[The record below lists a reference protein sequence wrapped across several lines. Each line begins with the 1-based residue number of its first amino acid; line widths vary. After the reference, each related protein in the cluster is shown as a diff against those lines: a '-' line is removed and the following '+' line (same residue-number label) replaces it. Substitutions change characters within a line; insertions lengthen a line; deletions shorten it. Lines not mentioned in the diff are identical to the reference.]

1 MKKIAGLILGLVCT
15 LLLGVTAAAGSC
27 DIYYGSNENAQ
38 SYYNYATT
46 VKSYLHVCSD
56 GRLMRVQYLVS
67 ENKLLAEYYDSS
79 YNLLSSKTVI
89 PEFSVFGGW
98 YPADDYYYVLTGQSN
113 PSESSSVTCFAVTK
127 YDKNWNRIATA
138 ELRDC
143 NTTIPFDAGS
153 ARFCHTGKYLLIRT
167 SHEMYKSEK
176 DGRNHQANVTIQLDM
191 STMRITDSFTR
202 VASTNYGY
210 VSHSFNQFIKVDSD
224 RIVAL
229 DHGDAYPR
237 SIVLTKYQSAVSS
250 GKFTPAYNKPCNTV
264 DMLTISGTVGANY
277 TGCSVGG
284 FEITSSGYLAA
295 ISSIKQGSGSDIRN
309 IYLSY
314 CDKNSSSPELKQITY
329 YTSQSASTPHLVKIN
344 DGRFIV
350 LWYYDGRVHY
360 CEADAKGNIIGGIM
374 SLEGALSDCHPVV
387 YSGRLVWYVWDN
399 SEVTFFS
406 ISLSDFSSVSSNTYV
421 FGHSYAPVSVNG
433 TTVNLRCSKCAGVS
447 SGKVP
452 SSFVLWWEDSSLSGG
467 GYTYYSSE
475 IASSY
480 HPDDTVGL
488 MVKYTP
494 ADLNDYEV
502 ISSDESVAK
511 IVSDDDEYSVRAVG
525 EGTAKITV
533 RSKYSHDIKKTYT
546 FNVSHRWI
554 VKENT
559 EATCEVSGRKIKSC
573 SVCSES
579 TVETVPA
586 KGHKMSSYKVTKE
599 ATCKAAGKKTSTCS
613 VCGHTD
619 SAEIPKKEHD
629 SKVTVKGTDATCTKQ
644 GKTEGKKCSFC
655 GTVTVAQETIPAL
668 GHDLGEYK
676 ITKKPTCTAK
686 GEETAKCTRCSY
698 TKTQDVER
706 IPHTEVTVKATAPTC
721 TKSGK
726 TEGKKCSVCNK
737 MTVEQETVE
746 APGHELGEYKI
757 TKKPTCTAKGEE
769 TAKCTR
775 CSYTKTQ
782 DVERIPHTELTVK
795 AVAPTCTKSGKTAGK
810 KCSVCG
816 KITVEQQTV
825 EALGHELG
833 EYKITKK
840 PTCTAKGEETA
851 KCTRCSYIKTQDV
864 ERISH
869 TEVTVKA
876 TAPTCTKS
884 GKTEGKKCSI
894 CGKITVEQ
902 ETVEALG
909 HELGEYKITK
919 KPTCTAKGEETAKCT
934 RCSYTKSRDAE
945 RLPHTEVNVKAV
957 APTCTK
963 SGKTEGKKCS
973 VCNKITVEQE
983 TVEALGHELGEYK
996 ITKEPT
1002 CTAKGEKEA
1011 KCIRC
1016 SYTKTADISKAAH
1029 EEVTVE
1035 AVAPTCTKSG
1045 KTEGKKCSVCNKITV
1060 VQETVK
1066 ALGHNKKIT
1075 VLATATTQANG
1086 SISSVC
1092 ERCGEDFGQQRV
1104 YRINSISL
1112 SSTKCTYSGKTKTPS
1127 VRVVDYNKDTLIKDE
1142 DYTVTY
1148 SEGRKDI
1155 GEYSVEVN
1163 FIGKYSGSEM
1173 LSFSILPGKTSEITA
1188 TQSTSVV
1195 KLKWSEVK
1203 GANGYR
1209 IYRYDS
1215 KTAGYEQIASVK
1227 NTTEY
1232 RVTKLKAGTSYK
1244 FAVQAYYKDGNG
1256 KVYFSDSKK
1265 AIATATDP
1273 VVPTVSLKLSG
1284 KTAVLS
1290 WDKCT
1295 GADGYQVYYS
1305 TSKGGEYKKL
1315 KSTSALSLKKSGLKS
1330 GNKYYFKVRAYKKTS
1345 SGTVFGGFSKVK
1357 SVKIK

>member
-1 MKKIAGLILGLVCT
+1 
-15 LLLGVTAAAGSC
+15 
-27 DIYYGSNENAQ
+27 
-38 SYYNYATT
+38 
-46 VKSYLHVCSD
+46 
-56 GRLMRVQYLVS
+56 
-67 ENKLLAEYYDSS
+67 
-79 YNLLSSKTVI
+79 
-89 PEFSVFGGW
+89 
-98 YPADDYYYVLTGQSN
+98 
-113 PSESSSVTCFAVTK
+113 
-127 YDKNWNRIATA
+127 
-138 ELRDC
+138 
-143 NTTIPFDAGS
+143 
-153 ARFCHTGKYLLIRT
+153 
-167 SHEMYKSEK
+167 
-176 DGRNHQANVTIQLDM
+176 
-191 STMRITDSFTR
+191 
-202 VASTNYGY
+202 
-210 VSHSFNQFIKVDSD
+210 
-224 RIVAL
+224 
-229 DHGDAYPR
+229 
-237 SIVLTKYQSAVSS
+237 
-250 GKFTPAYNKPCNTV
+250 
-264 DMLTISGTVGANY
+264 
-277 TGCSVGG
+277 
-284 FEITSSGYLAA
+284 
-295 ISSIKQGSGSDIRN
+295 
-309 IYLSY
+309 
-314 CDKNSSSPELKQITY
+314 
-329 YTSQSASTPHLVKIN
+329 
-344 DGRFIV
+344 
-350 LWYYDGRVHY
+350 
-360 CEADAKGNIIGGIM
+360 
-374 SLEGALSDCHPVV
+374 
-387 YSGRLVWYVWDN
+387 
-399 SEVTFFS
+399 
-406 ISLSDFSSVSSNTYV
+406 
-421 FGHSYAPVSVNG
+421 
-433 TTVNLRCSKCAGVS
+433 
-447 SGKVP
+447 
-452 SSFVLWWEDSSLSGG
+452 
-467 GYTYYSSE
+467 
-475 IASSY
+475 
-480 HPDDTVGL
+480 

-511 IVSDDDEYSVRAVG
+511 IVSDDDEYAVRAVG

-644 GKTEGKKCSFC
+644 GKTEGKKCSLC

-706 IPHTEVTVKATAPTC
+706 IPHTEVT
-721 TKSGK
+721 
-726 TEGKKCSVCNK
+726 
-737 MTVEQETVE
+737 
-746 APGHELGEYKI
+746 
-757 TKKPTCTAKGEE
+757 
-769 TAKCTR
+769 
-775 CSYTKTQ
+775 
-782 DVERIPHTELTVK
+782 
-795 AVAPTCTKSGKTAGK
+795 
-810 KCSVCG
+810 
-816 KITVEQQTV
+816 
-825 EALGHELG
+825 
-833 EYKITKK
+833 
-840 PTCTAKGEETA
+840 
-851 KCTRCSYIKTQDV
+851 
-864 ERISH
+864 
-869 TEVTVKA
+869 
-876 TAPTCTKS
+876 
-884 GKTEGKKCSI
+884 
-894 CGKITVEQ
+894 
-902 ETVEALG
+902 
-909 HELGEYKITK
+909 
-919 KPTCTAKGEETAKCT
+919 
-934 RCSYTKSRDAE
+934 
-945 RLPHTEVNVKAV
+945 VKAV

-1016 SYTKTADISKAAH
+1016 SYNKTEDISKAAH

-1045 KTEGKKCSVCNKITV
+1045 KTEGKKCSVCDKVTV
-1060 VQETVK
+1060 AQETVK

-1075 VLATATTQANG
+1075 VLAAATTQANG
-1086 SISSVC
+1086 RISCVC

-1155 GEYSVEVN
+1155 GEYSVEVR
-1163 FIGKYSGSEM
+1163 FIGKYSGSEK
-1173 LSFSILPGKTSEITA
+1173 LSFSILPGKSSEITA
-1188 TQSTSVV
+1188 TQSTSAV

-1215 KTAGYEQIASVK
+1215 KTAEYEQIASVK

-1265 AIATATDP
+1265 AIATATEP

-1284 KTAVLS
+1284 KTAIIS

-1315 KSTSALSLKKSGLKS
+1315 KSTTALSLKKSGLKS
-1330 GNKYYFKVRAYKKTS
+1330 GKKYYFKVRAYKKTS
-1345 SGTVFGGFSKVK
+1345 SATVFGGFSKVK

>member
-1 MKKIAGLILGLVCT
+1 MKKIAGLILGLICT
-15 LLLGVTAAAGSC
+15 LLLGVTAAADSC

-67 ENKLLAEYYDSS
+67 ENKLLVEYYDSA

-113 PSESSSVTCFAVTK
+113 PSESASVTCFAVTK
-127 YDKNWNRIATA
+127 YDKNWNKIATA

-143 NTTIPFDAGS
+143 NTTMPFDAGS

-167 SHEMYKSEK
+167 SHEMYKDPE
-176 DGRNHQANVTIQLDM
+176 DGYNHQANVTIQLDM

-250 GKFTPAYNKPCNTV
+250 GKFTPAYNKPCDTV
-264 DMLTISGTVGANY
+264 DMLTIPGTVGANY

-295 ISSIKQGSGSDIRN
+295 ISSIKQGSSSEIRN

-329 YTSQSASTPHLVKIN
+329 YTTQSASTPQFVKIN
-344 DGRFIV
+344 NNRFIL
-350 LWYYDGRVHY
+350 LWYWDGKVHY

-374 SLEGALSDCHPVV
+374 SLEGVLSDCHPVV

-406 ISLSDFSSVSSNTYV
+406 ISLSDLSSVSSNTYV

-433 TTVNLRCSKCAGVS
+433 TTVSLRCSKCGGTS

-475 IASSY
+475 IAPSY

-546 FNVSHRWI
+546 FNVSHRWM

-706 IPHTEVTVKATAPTC
+706 IPHTE
-721 TKSGK
+721 
-726 TEGKKCSVCNK
+726 
-737 MTVEQETVE
+737 
-746 APGHELGEYKI
+746 I
-757 TKKPTCTAKGEE
+757 
-769 TAKCTR
+769 
-775 CSYTKTQ
+775 
-782 DVERIPHTELTVK
+782 TVK

-816 KITVEQQTV
+816 KITSEQETV

-833 EYKITKK
+833 ECKITKK

-851 KCTRCSYIKTQDV
+851 SCKRCSYTKTQDV
-864 ERISH
+864 ERIPH

-876 TAPTCTKS
+876 AAPTCTKS
-884 GKTEGKKCSI
+884 GKTEGKKFSVCN
-894 CGKITVEQ
+894 KMTVEQ

-945 RLPHTEVNVKAV
+945 RLPHTEVTVKAT

-983 TVEALGHELGEYK
+983 TVEALGHELGEYR

-1045 KTEGKKCSVCNKITV
+1045 KTEGKKCSVCDKVTV
-1060 VQETVK
+1060 AQETVK

-1086 SISSVC
+1086 RISCVC

-1163 FIGKYSGSEM
+1163 FIGKYSGSEK

-1215 KTAGYEQIASVK
+1215 KTAEYKQIASVK

-1265 AIATATDP
+1265 AIVTATEP

-1290 WDKCT
+1290 WDKCI

-1330 GNKYYFKVRAYKKTS
+1330 GKKYYFKVRAYKKTS

>member
-1 MKKIAGLILGLVCT
+1 MKKIAGLILGLICT

-79 YNLLSSKTVI
+79 YNLLSSKTVT

-98 YPADDYYYVLTGQSN
+98 YPADDYYFVLTGQSN

-127 YDKNWNRIATA
+127 YDKNWNKIATA
-138 ELRDC
+138 ELKDC

-250 GKFTPAYNKPCNTV
+250 GKFTPAYNKPCDTV
-264 DMLTISGTVGANY
+264 DMLTIPGTVGANY

-295 ISSIKQGSGSDIRN
+295 ISSIKQGSGSEIRN

-329 YTSQSASTPHLVKIN
+329 YTTQSASTPQLVKIN
-344 DGRFIV
+344 DSRFIV

-360 CEADAKGNIIGGIM
+360 CETDAKGNIIGGIM
-374 SLEGALSDCHPVV
+374 SLEGVLSDCHPVV

-406 ISLSDFSSVSSNTYV
+406 ISLSDLSSVSSNTYV

-433 TTVNLRCSKCAGVS
+433 TTVSLRCSKCGGTS

-452 SSFVLWWEDSSLSGG
+452 SSFVLWWEESSLSGG

-573 SVCSES
+573 SVCGES

-668 GHDLGEYK
+668 GHDLGEYEITKKPTCTAKGEETAKCTRCTYTKTRDVERAPHTEVTVKATAPTCTKSGKTEGKKCSVCGKITVEQETVEALGHELGEYK
-676 ITKKPTCTAK
+676 ITKQPTCTAK

-706 IPHTEVTVKATAPTC
+706 IPHTEVTVKATAT
-721 TKSGK
+721 
-726 TEGKKCSVCNK
+726 
-737 MTVEQETVE
+737 
-746 APGHELGEYKI
+746 
-757 TKKPTCTAKGEE
+757 
-769 TAKCTR
+769 
-775 CSYTKTQ
+775 
-782 DVERIPHTELTVK
+782 
-795 AVAPTCTKSGKTAGK
+795 
-810 KCSVCG
+810 
-816 KITVEQQTV
+816 
-825 EALGHELG
+825 
-833 EYKITKK
+833 
-840 PTCTAKGEETA
+840 
-851 KCTRCSYIKTQDV
+851 
-864 ERISH
+864 
-869 TEVTVKA
+869 
-876 TAPTCTKS
+876 
-884 GKTEGKKCSI
+884 
-894 CGKITVEQ
+894 
-902 ETVEALG
+902 
-909 HELGEYKITK
+909 
-919 KPTCTAKGEETAKCT
+919 
-934 RCSYTKSRDAE
+934 
-945 RLPHTEVNVKAV
+945 
-957 APTCTK
+957 TCTK

-983 TVEALGHELGEYK
+983 TVEALGHELEEYR

-1002 CTAKGEKEA
+1002 CTAKGEETAACK
-1011 KCIRC
+1011 RC
-1016 SYTKTADISKAAH
+1016 SYTKSRDVERIPHT
-1029 EEVTVE
+1029 EVTVK

-1045 KTEGKKCSVCNKITV
+1045 KTEGKKCSVCNKITSEQQTV
-1060 VQETVK
+1060 EALGHELGEYRITKEPTCTAKGEKEAKCLRCSYTKTEDISKTAHEEVTVESVAPTCTKSGKTEGKKCSVCNKITVAQETVK

-1104 YRINSISL
+1104 YRISSISL

-1148 SEGRKDI
+1148 SEGRKNI
-1155 GEYSVEVN
+1155 GEYSVEVR
-1163 FIGKYSGSEM
+1163 FIGKYSGSEK

-1215 KTAGYEQIASVK
+1215 KTAEYKQIASVK

-1265 AIATATDP
+1265 AIATATEP
-1273 VVPTVSLKLSG
+1273 AVPTVSLKLSG

-1305 TSKGGEYKKL
+1305 TSKDGEYKKL

-1330 GNKYYFKVRAYKKTS
+1330 GKKYYFKVRAYKKTS
-1345 SGTVFGGFSKVK
+1345 SATVFGGFSKVK